1 MSQYL
6 EIVKELIRRFE
17 NIAFEQVPREQNA
30 QADALAGLGSSFK
43 PTFLK
48 RVPIVHVHTPAI
60 QKIEISILHIHNPEP
75 NSWTTPYYEW
85 FRDSKLPSDKIT
97 AKAFSMKASRF
108 VLINNFLFK
117 KSLAGPYLR
126 CLEPAQAAIA
136 LGELHQGECGNHAG
150 GRSLAS
156 KALRTG
162 YYWPTMRKDAIQFSK
177 KCDSCQKHA
186 HMILQPA
193 ELLHTISAP
202 WPFMKWGMD
211 IVGKLP
217 EAPGQKVFMLAM
229 TDYFS
234 KWIEAEAYRS
244 VTEKEVIS
252 FIKRN
257 IISRYGVP
265 SVIRCDNG
273 TQFISHKTI
282 IFCAKWNIELIHS
295 TPYNLKSNDQAESSN
310 KIVINI
316 HKCKLMTKRGR
327 WAEEL
332 PLVLLA
338 DRTTPKTST
347 GRTPFSLVYG
357 CEAVIPT

>member
-1 MSQYL
+1 
-6 EIVKELIRRFE
+6 
-17 NIAFEQVPREQNA
+17 
-30 QADALAGLGSSFK
+30 
-43 PTFLK
+43 
-48 RVPIVHVHTPAI
+48 
-60 QKIEISILHIHNPEP
+60 
-75 NSWTTPYYEW
+75 
-85 FRDSKLPSDKIT
+85 
-97 AKAFSMKASRF
+97 
-108 VLINNFLFK
+108 
-117 KSLAGPYLR
+117 
-126 CLEPAQAAIA
+126 
-136 LGELHQGECGNHAG
+136 
-150 GRSLAS
+150 
-156 KALRTG
+156 
-162 YYWPTMRKDAIQFSK
+162 MRKDAIQFSK
-177 KCDSCQKHA
+177 KCDACQKHA
-186 HMILQPA
+186 PMIHQPA
-193 ELLHTISAP
+193 ELLHSISAP

-234 KWIEAEAYRS
+234 KWIDAEAYRS

-282 IFCAKWNIELIHS
+282 NFCAKYNIELIPS
-295 TPYNLKSNDQAESSN
+295 TPYNPKSNGQAESSN

-316 HKCKLMTKRGR
+316 LKRKLMAKRGR

-332 PLVLLA
+332 PLVLWA

-347 GRTPFSLVYG
+347 GQTPYSLVYG
-357 CEAVIPT
+357 CEAVIPTEVAVPTARYGLNTVDANNAEMHDSLDLVEELREQASIRLASYQHAVARSYNKNVRVRVFQEGDLVLRKVLQNTKDKSAGKLAPVWKDPIL